1 MPLKLQGSKLH
12 QGLMHKS
19 FNSGTYIYK
28 IKIYKITQ
36 TLIGQFKLTQNLSFP
51 NRIDNFYCL

>member
-19 FNSGTYIYK
+19 FNSGTYIYN

-51 NRIDNFYCL
+51 NRIDNF